1 MTDMQTMPVPEL
13 VKEIRIRTENMEPL
27 QALVL
32 NCLAN
37 RLDQQEER
45 LKAALRQEQRAT
57 TDLRREVN
65 SHKRTKKLLR
75 KCKEQRR

>member
-37 RLDQQEER
+37 RLDQQEDR
-45 LKAALRQEQRAT
+45 LKQALRQEQRAV
-57 TDLRREVN
+57 TDLRREVTA
-65 SHKRTKKLLR
+65 HKKTKKLLR
-75 KCKEQRR
+75 QCKEKRR